1 MAEEEEIAVEM
12 DGAVSGWRMN
22 GRAGGRSA
30 GYRISSRGGRDGGM
44 SNDLFMHQ
52 ISFIAILFWLTFVEI
67 LRETIRCPCRQ
78 RHAAAAHPAVLPAT
92 NSR

>member
-52 ISFIAILFWLTFVEI
+52 ISFIAILFLVDI
-67 LRETIRCPCRQ
+67 CRDTA
-78 RHAAAAHPAVLPAT
+78 RNNPLPLPAAACSSSPPSSAAGHQ
-92 NSR
+92 